1 MKIFYVYIYVFFL
14 IIIIDRR
21 KNNIESNYKVQ
32 VFIIKYLDKK
42 GSFICKIKNKVMKLF
57 KIKYRGGVK
66 YVFN

>member
-14 IIIIDRR
+14 IIIIIDRR

-32 VFIIKYLDKK
+32 VFIKK
-42 GSFICKIKNKVMKLF
+42 IIQIKNGVLFVKLRLF
-57 KIKYRGGVK
+57 KIKYGGGVK